1 MTFLEKLQKRTP
13 TLSFEF
19 FPPKNP
25 DGWGTLYASL
35 GSISKKQPDYVTVT
49 YGAGGSTRQKTI
61 DLVGRIQDELGIEAM
76 AHLTCVGHSRA
87 ELADILTAL
96 QRAGVRYIMALR
108 GDPPGFMEGNRTFTP
123 HPDGF
128 AHASDLIE
136 FVKTNYDF
144 HIGCSFYP
152 EKHPEAETLAHD
164 IGYLKLKQDV
174 GADFAVSQIF
184 FDNQAFYQFQEQA
197 TDAGITIPLVA
208 GILPVT
214 SLDQLSAKGICRSN
228 GTTVPADLEAFLG
241 AGTKAEIVDRGCE
254 YAHRQSRDLLEHG
267 VAGIHFYTL
276 NRATSVRVTD
286 ALRADGYF
294 PVRRTKKTA
303 LKSATPETKPAFA
316 G

>member
-1 MTFLEKLQKRTP
+1 MTFVEKMQRGTP

-61 DLVGRIQDELGIEAM
+61 DLVSRIQEELGIEAM
-76 AHLTCVGHSRA
+76 AHLTCVGHSRT
-87 ELADILTAL
+87 ELSEILTAL
-96 QRAGVRYIMALR
+96 QNAGVRYIMALR
-108 GDPPGFMEGNRTFTP
+108 GDPPGFMQGNRTFTP

-128 AHASDLIE
+128 AHASDLIQ
-136 FVKTNYDF
+136 FIKTNYDF
-144 HIGCSFYP
+144 GIGCSFYP

-164 IGYLKLKQDV
+164 IGFLKLKQEM

-184 FDNQAFYQFQEQA
+184 FDNDAFYRFRDEA
-197 TDAGITIPLVA
+197 TRAGVTLPLVA
-208 GILPVT
+208 GLLPVT
-214 SLDQLSAKGICRSN
+214 SFDQLAERGICRSN
-228 GTTVPADLEAFLG
+228 GTSVPPALEEFV
-241 AGTKAEIVDRGCE
+241 GTAKTKTEIVDRGCE

-276 NRATSVRVTD
+276 NRVTAVRVTD

-294 PVRRTKKTA
+294 PMQKVK
-303 LKSATPETKPAFA
+303 
-316 G
+316 